1 MYNFLRAFPNWTRA
15 TTLNLLFRKTHCL
28 SRSRWA
34 LALLAFV
41 LLSFAAPS
49 QAQEMVLTLE
59 GETFQGKDPKTSR
72 VGCSSTS
79 KGGQIEFSV
88 NGSAVGPL
96 FGVFT
101 ETGTILFDEFSN
113 LITSGQIFFTI
124 QDEAG
129 NTLSKGTKQPIEG
142 KAFCTVDKLTG
153 LTTIQATIS
162 TLEYSADIPDSGTA
176 TLDLFA
182 SLDPKLGLTTLKFTE
197 IFHSSNVVR
206 STPGKVTGGGTVS
219 QSEKNSGITF
229 GFNAQNT
236 DNGMKG
242 SGTVIDHNAGV
253 KVKILDVQTFFISG
267 THATFT
273 GRAEVNGVE
282 EKYRIDVDDLGEPGA
297 SVDSFKIVTDS
308 YGGGGTLAGG
318 NIQIHK

>member
-1 MYNFLRAFPNWTRA
+1 MHYFLKPV
-15 TTLNLLFRKTHCL
+15 L

-34 LALLAFV
+34 LALLAFA
-41 LLSFAAPS
+41 LLSFAVPS
-49 QAQEMVLTLE
+49 QAQEMFLNLE
-59 GETFQGKDPKTSR
+59 GETFQGKDPKTAK
-72 VGCSSTS
+72 VGCLSTGT
-79 KGGQIEFSV
+79 GGQLDFTIQGV
-88 NGSAVGPL
+88 AVGP
-96 FGVFT
+96 FAGVFT

-113 LITSGQIFFTI
+113 LVIKGGISFTI
-124 QDEAG
+124 VDE
-129 NTLSKGTKQPIEG
+129 KGKTFEGRKTPLEG
-142 KAFCTVDKLTG
+142 KVYCSVDKLTG

-162 TLEYSADIPDSGTA
+162 TLEYSAGLDSGTA

-182 SLDPKLGLTTLKFTE
+182 SLDKALGLTTLNFTE
-197 IFHSSNVVR
+197 IFYSSHVTR
-206 STPGKVTGGGTVS
+206 ATPGKVTGGGNITHS
-219 QSEKNSGITF
+219 DRNSGITF
-229 GFNAQNT
+229 GFNAQNN

-273 GRAEVNGVE
+273 GKAEVNGVE
-282 EKYRIDVDDLGEPGA
+282 EKYRIDIDDLGEPGA
-297 SVDSFKIVTDS
+297 GVDSFKIVTDS